1 MDNALHLRIF
11 PVDAQ
16 VHTNLAGGLPL
27 TAKQVAVQIDLHE
40 HFLGHK
46 SLGNA
51 GRGRPQLR
59 FAYAAA
65 DVAVIGS
72 DKALFVHPPS
82 NFKNLMFC
90 FIIVQIFR
98 MAHETGPFHE

>member
-59 FAYAAA
+59 
-65 DVAVIGS
+65 S
-72 DKALFVHPPS
+72 LTRQLMLPS
-82 NFKNLMFC
+82 LEATK
-90 FIIVQIFR
+90 
-98 MAHETGPFHE
+98 PFSYIRRPTSRI